1 MFGSMFGSGLL
12 CPASLGYRAAWEGAG
27 KCLMVGWRGRECAGA
42 EAWVARARGSGASG
56 FGTRGPGGAGDGMFF
71 PSCTAYV
78 PQTQYVP
85 RHRLFG
91 TAKSSGKSI
100 ESSVYR
106 KSSRQFVGI
115 SVVSLWTAQSSV
127 YSARAILL
135 KISLDIAALER
146 VEEIIDTELY
156 RQAREQDD
164 GIRYSMDEV
173 MRIVAED

>member
-1 MFGSMFGSGLL
+1 M
-12 CPASLGYRAAWEGAG
+12 
-27 KCLMVGWRGRECAGA
+27 
-42 EAWVARARGSGASG
+42 
-56 FGTRGPGGAGDGMFF
+56 
-71 PSCTAYV
+71 
-78 PQTQYVP
+78 
-85 RHRLFG
+85 
-91 TAKSSGKSI
+91 
-100 ESSVYR
+100 
-106 KSSRQFVGI
+106 GI